1 MPRPASWRTSRS
13 VVGEAGVSV
22 PRTLEIPEGV
32 EVTRVLTA
40 RSEHAVHRISAAGE
54 RVGSILLVP
63 GWTGSK
69 EDFTPVLPLLADLG
83 FDVVTFDQRGQ
94 YESPGDVEDDYS
106 LEGLAEDALALAD
119 VTIQDE
125 RFHLLGHSFGGLV
138 AQTLTIGHPDR
149 IRTLSL
155 LCTGPGALGDTPTR
169 PLQRLV
175 TAIGKV
181 PLLQIHELRE
191 QGIKRPAQITAFLA
205 KRFTANA
212 PASLKAMTQHL
223 LDAEDR
229 VDEVAA
235 TGVPCWVARGE
246 TDDAWP
252 HDVQAEMARR
262 LGTEIVI
269 LPSAAHSPGVEAPEE
284 LVDDWRGF
292 LLAH

>member
-1 MPRPASWRTSRS
+1 M
-13 VVGEAGVSV
+13 SV
-22 PRTLEIPEGV
+22 PKTLEIPDGV
-32 EVTRVLTA
+32 LVETVETKRTT
-40 RSEHAVHRISAAGE
+40 HAVHRANAVGE
-54 RVGSILLVP
+54 RLGSVLLVP

-69 EDFTPVLPLLADLG
+69 EDFTPVLPLLSSLG
-83 FDVVTFDQRGQ
+83 YDVVTFDQRGQ
-94 YESPGDVEDDYS
+94 YESPGDATDDYS
-106 LEGLAEDALALAD
+106 LEGLAADALALAD
-119 VTIQDE
+119 VAIEDD

-138 AQTLTIGHPDR
+138 SQTLTIEHPER
-149 IRTLSL
+149 IRSLSL

-169 PLQRLV
+169 PLQRIV

-191 QGIKRPAQITAFLA
+191 QGVKRPAQITAFLA
-205 KRFTANA
+205 KRFTANV

-223 LDAEDR
+223 IDAPDR

-246 TDDAWP
+246 GDDAWP
-252 HDVQAEMARR
+252 HDMQAEMAQR

>member
-1 MPRPASWRTSRS
+1 
-13 VVGEAGVSV
+13 VSV
-22 PRTLEIPEGV
+22 PKTLEIPEGV
-32 EVTRVLTA
+32 EVTRVETA
-40 RSEHAVHRISAAGE
+40 RAEHAVHRLRAVGDRI
-54 RVGSILLVP
+54 GSILLVP

-69 EDFTPVLPLLADLG
+69 EDFTPLLPLLAARG
-83 FDVVTFDQRGQ
+83 FDVVAYDQRGQ
-94 YESPGDVEDDYS
+94 YESPGDATDDYS
-106 LEGLAEDALALAD
+106 LESLAEDALALAD
-119 VTIQDE
+119 VTLDDE

-138 AQTLTIGHPDR
+138 SQVLTIGHPQR
-149 IRTLSL
+149 VRTLTL
-155 LCTGPGALGDTPTR
+155 VCTGPGALGDSPAR
-169 PLQRLV
+169 PLQRIAS
-175 TAIGKV
+175 AIGKV
-181 PLLQIHELRE
+181 PLLQIHQLRE

-252 HDVQAEMARR
+252 HDVQADMARR

-269 LPSAAHSPGVEAPEE
+269 LPSAGHSPAVEAPEE
-284 LVDDWRGF
+284 LVDDWRDF

>member
-1 MPRPASWRTSRS
+1 M
-13 VVGEAGVSV
+13 SV
-22 PRTLEIPEGV
+22 PKTLEIPAGV
-32 EVTRVLTA
+32 EVTRVTTS
-40 RSEHAVHRISAAGE
+40 RTEHAVHRIAARGE
-54 RVGSILLVP
+54 RRGAVLLVP

-83 FDVVTFDQRGQ
+83 FDVVAFDQRGQ
-94 YESPGDVEDDYS
+94 YESPGGPEDDYS
-106 LEGLAEDALALAD
+106 LEALAADALALAEACFGA
-119 VTIQDE
+119 E

-138 AQTLTIGHPDR
+138 AQTLTIEHPEHV
-149 IRTLSL
+149 RTLSL
-155 LCTGPGALGDTPTR
+155 LCSGPGALGDSPTR
-169 PLQRLV
+169 PLQRIV

-191 QGIKRPAQITAFLA
+191 RGIKRPAQITAFLA
-205 KRFTANA
+205 KRFTSNA

-223 LDAEDR
+223 IDAPDR

-252 HDVQAEMARR
+252 HDAQADMARR
-262 LGTEIVI
+262 LSTEIVV
-269 LPSAAHSPGVEAPEE
+269 LPSAAHSPAVEAPEE
-284 LVDDWRGF
+284 LVDDWRDF

>member
-1 MPRPASWRTSRS
+1 M
-13 VVGEAGVSV
+13 SV
-22 PRTLEIPEGV
+22 PRTLEIPDGV
-32 EVTRVLTA
+32 IVETVETKRTT
-40 RSEHAVHRISAAGE
+40 HAVHRVEAVGE
-54 RVGSILLVP
+54 RIGSVLLVP

-69 EDFTPVLPLLADLG
+69 EDFTPVLPLLSALG
-83 FDVVTFDQRGQ
+83 YDVVTFDQRGQ
-94 YESPGDVEDDYS
+94 YESPGDATDDYS
-106 LEGLAEDALALAD
+106 LEGLATDALALAD
-119 VTIQDE
+119 VAIRDE

-138 AQTLTIGHPDR
+138 SQTLTIEQPGR
-149 IRTLSL
+149 IRSLSL
-155 LCTGPGALGDTPTR
+155 LCTGPGALGDSPTR
-169 PLQRLV
+169 PLQRIV

-191 QGIKRPAQITAFLA
+191 RGVKRPAQITAFLA

-223 LDAEDR
+223 IDAPDR

-284 LVDDWRGF
+284 LVDDWRAF